1 MASGWETGLDDTLW
15 AIKAPH
21 APCPMVLSL
30 LARLTPMTPTDTST
44 PADPMIESFMDVDA
58 FDELDAILDEMRSR
72 YDETPQWEFCEG
84 FLAAV
89 ICARRTIPQDE
100 YLQALLGTPMAGEA
114 PDDESGSFASDAQKA
129 RFLALWQQRWAEV
142 VTALDSEVD
151 SLEDD
156 RCYHPEVMDIRGAVA
171 EMPADEQAAFKGED
185 LPAFA
190 QVWAL
195 GFMFAV
201 EYWPEDWAA
210 PRDKDAAK
218 WLDNALQSVVAMS
231 EDDTGQPEVS
241 PLAEDGAA
249 STSIARLNAFGE
261 AIWAIYDLREL
272 WKTMGPKIE
281 TVRAAVVPGRND
293 TCLCGSGK
301 KYKKCCGAG

>member
-1 MASGWETGLDDTLW
+1 MLNPFLPMKPDS
-15 AIKAPH
+15 AP
-21 APCPMVLSL
+21 
-30 LARLTPMTPTDTST
+30 
-44 PADPMIESFMDVDA
+44 PADNPFLEVED
-58 FDELDAILDEMRSR
+58 FDTLDAILDDLRSR

-89 ICARRTIPQDE
+89 ICSRRPIPE
-100 YLQALLGTPMAGEA
+100 VEVLSALLGVPGEGEEA
-114 PDDESGSFASDAQKA
+114 DAEGGSFASAEQKQQ
-129 RFLALWQQRWAEV
+129 FLALWQRRWAEV
-142 VTALDSEVD
+142 STALDSEVK

-156 RCYHPEVMDIRGAVA
+156 NCYHPEVMDIRGAVA
-171 EMPADEQAAFKGED
+171 ELPAEEQAAFKEED

-218 WLDNALQSVVAMS
+218 WLDDALQAIVAMS
-231 EDDTGQPEVS
+231 EDDTGKPEVS
-241 PLAEDGAA
+241 PLSEDGVP

-261 AIWAIYDLREL
+261 AIWAVYDLREL
-272 WKTMGPKIE
+272 WRSMGPRIDPVKASE
-281 TVRAAVVPGRND
+281 TPGRND
-293 TCLCGSGK
+293 PCFCGSGK
-301 KYKKCCGAG
+301 KYKKCHGAN